1 MNIDYYEMNKKNV
14 HMIDTNSDVGF
25 YKLVDK
31 LREFNLIGRIPV
43 RGKMDVFWVKCS
55 RNDSRIYASKEIQ
68 LEVSGNKIFIGSNS
82 DYNVWNLGIEIMVM
96 LHKEFP
102 FSNLRQVR
110 SYISGDIDWTNDRV
124 AAREK
129 ILYAN
134 YIRKNSKYYNVKS

>member
-1 MNIDYYEMNKKNV
+1 
-14 HMIDTNSDVGF
+14 
-25 YKLVDK
+25 
-31 LREFNLIGRIPV
+31 
-43 RGKMDVFWVKCS
+43 MDVFWVKCS

-134 YIRKNSKYYNVKS
+134 HIRKNSKYYNVKS